1 LVQKSLKTDLRLKS
15 YEGLKLHGLDCKFA
29 GASFKFLFKTRGGLD
44 LNLQRSQGALM
55 KNSPDLTDE
64 KEMAVDG
71 ALVPWTGGRAVV
83 YGP

>member
-1 LVQKSLKTDLRLKS
+1 VLVLNFYS
-15 YEGLKLHGLDCKFA
+15 KL
-29 GASFKFLFKTRGGLD
+29 GGLD
-44 LNLQRSQGALM
+44 LNLQRSQGALV

-71 ALVPWTGGRAVV
+71 ALVPWTGGKAAV